1 MVDTL
6 KSPGYNM
13 ESRVTMEKKYAIQCR
28 IITKYPN
35 GKLVRG
41 GWQIWKR
48 YKTIMGLIE
57 AWDYYKT
64 KKWAGVWN
72 KSNGEMESSIVWQFR
87 PINLSDEKQN

>member
-1 MVDTL
+1 
-6 KSPGYNM
+6 
-13 ESRVTMEKKYAIQCR
+13 MEKKYAIQCR
-28 IITKYPN
+28 IITKYPD

-41 GWQIWKR
+41 GWQMWKK

-64 KKWAGVWN
+64 EN

-87 PINLSDEKQN
+87 PVNLSDEKQN